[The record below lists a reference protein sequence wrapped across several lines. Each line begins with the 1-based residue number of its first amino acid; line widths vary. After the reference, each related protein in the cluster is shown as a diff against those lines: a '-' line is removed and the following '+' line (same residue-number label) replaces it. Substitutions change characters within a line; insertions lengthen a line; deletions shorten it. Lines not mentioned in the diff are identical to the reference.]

1 MLEFGTTQPYRLYIV
16 RFFSSCKPSVTHI
29 YNIILHEVIV
39 AGTLPAACLSVVSA
53 DCRFGQDMLLHEAAN
68 GIFFFNP
75 PIAIL
80 GVIPTVQN
88 RLLAL
93 FPRLHR
99 SDSSHSCRMNH
110 VGSTCI
116 SSSRAISIAI
126 ALHWRCRLE
135 VIHEMYPASRS
146 PT

>member
-1 MLEFGTTQPYRLYIV
+1 M
-16 RFFSSCKPSVTHI
+16 
-29 YNIILHEVIV
+29 V

-53 DCRFGQDMLLHEAAN
+53 DCRFGQDMLLHEAEN
-68 GIFFFNP
+68 GIFFNP

-93 FPRLHR
+93 LSRLHR
-99 SDSSHSCRMNH
+99 SDSSHSCRLNH

-116 SSSRAISIAI
+116 SSSRAINIAI
-126 ALHWRCRLE
+126 ALHCRCRLE
-135 VIHEMYPASRS
+135 IIHEMYPASRS